1 MQLVTVNFRTN
12 DNGSASALSD
22 YEPIVSGMLTFAPGE
37 TSKQITVAV
46 TGDQK
51 AELNE
56 TFSVDLSR
64 PSNATI
70 TDSRGV
76 ATILNDDLPSLGISD
91 TVVAEGDTGVT
102 SALFTVVL
110 SNTVSVPVTVHYAT
124 SDTVPTTAPVDYIA
138 SSGTLTFAPGETSK
152 QIAVSVRGDLIDEP
166 LTSEG
171 FLEAFFVTLSGAINA
186 TIMNHIGA
194 AVILNDDGAFS

>member
-91 TVVAEGDTGVT
+91 TVVAEGDTGFT

-171 FLEAFFVTLSGAINA
+171 FLEAFFVTLSGAVNA
-186 TIMNHIGA
+186 R
-194 AVILNDDGAFS
+194 